1 MTQITT
7 TVKETRAI
15 HPSISPSQSIASLR
29 ALKMAAR
36 SQDLAVEK
44 TQTDGT
50 PCACTHTDTH
60 THTTRGSIHLN
71 VIRPS

>member
-7 TVKETRAI
+7 TGKENGAI
-15 HPSISPSQSIASLR
+15 HPSISPSQSIALLR

-50 PCACTHTDTH
+50 PCACTHTDTDTH
-60 THTTRGSIHLN
+60 THHQGVN
-71 VIRPS
+71 PS